1 MVCVLLAVTM
11 MAGCVLRG
19 SGNAQRGSGSSGA
32 AGKEA
37 EEPLRLLPE
46 MAKEARPLSARQWM
60 PSRQSRL

>member
-19 SGNAQRGSGSSGA
+19 SGNAQRGSGSYGA

-37 EEPLRLLPE
+37 EEPMRLLPE

-60 PSRQSRL
+60 SSRQSRL

>member
-11 MAGCVLRG
+11 MGGCVLRG

-32 AGKEA
+32 SGKEA
-37 EEPLRLLPE
+37 EEPMRLLPE